1 MIREQAVAETRRF
14 AVGGDL
20 DSLVGELK
28 AREARRRDLL
38 AVIAAS
44 DTRARYDPKAIEQ
57 RVRERLDGWRALLA
71 LAQQHHVD
79 DGRQLFRE
87 VMEGPVLFTPEGGS
101 YRFEGHL
108 GLGRLIAGVVGD
120 DVQPLWCA
128 RRDSNP
134 RPTGSKP
141 VALSN

>member
-1 MIREQAVAETRRF
+1 MLHDARTALQIIEREIANFTRRF

-28 AREARRRDLL
+28 PREARRRDLL

-101 YRFEGHL
+101 YASRGTS
-108 GLGRLIAGVVGD
+108 AS
-120 DVQPLWCA
+120 A
-128 RRDSNP
+128 
-134 RPTGSKP
+134 
-141 VALSN
+141 A